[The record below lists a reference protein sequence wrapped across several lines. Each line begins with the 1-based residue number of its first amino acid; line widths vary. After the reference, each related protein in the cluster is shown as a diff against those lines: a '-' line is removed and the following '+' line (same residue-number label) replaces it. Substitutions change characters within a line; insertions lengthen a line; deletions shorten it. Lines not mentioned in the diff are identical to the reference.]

1 VTWILPEGASLTFE
15 GLAEPVHI
23 RRGLGS
29 GSQGQVMEVEVAGE
43 RLALKWYFPACISRD
58 PHLERRL
65 GEAIRATAPS
75 ASFLWPIALL
85 RPTPATQARL
95 RSRHSG
101 FGYLMGLRPPDF
113 AGAVEHVAG
122 RLELSLRSA
131 LLACLHLAD
140 AFHALHSKGLCY
152 KDISLGNLFLEPGSG
167 RILICDNDNVDVD
180 GRDLGSVLGT
190 PGFMA
195 PEILLGR
202 ARPGAASDLHA
213 LAVLIFRLLTRS
225 DPFRGRLELAIRC
238 LDEPARRRLYGED
251 PVFIFDPLDHR
262 NRPDPEQHAAALV
275 TWPIYPAELQA
286 LFVQSFGPGLKDP
299 ARRAL
304 TGQWQQALAQTLDQR
319 QLCPD
324 CGQENFRCAA
334 GATAAG
340 TGTAR
345 GPQACWHCGAALPPP
360 LRLQLPRG
368 EVVAAAG
375 TTLHRHHFDVLHPPQ
390 GDAPLAE
397 LVAHPS
403 DPTVLG
409 LRNLGEGPWRAV
421 LERGGELEIA
431 PGRSVNVAA
440 LAQVRTPLGPIT
452 PQRRCPPSP
461 M

>member
-1 VTWILPEGASLTFE
+1 MTWILPEGASLRFE
-15 GLAEPVHI
+15 GLAEPVRI
-23 RRGLGS
+23 VRGLGS

-43 RLALKWYFPACISRD
+43 WLALKWYFPACIARD

-85 RPTPATQARL
+85 RPTPAALAQL
-95 RSRHSG
+95 RCRSGG
-101 FGYLMGLRPPDF
+101 FGYLMGLRPPAF

-122 RLELSLRSA
+122 RLDLSLRSV

-167 RILICDNDNVDVD
+167 QILICDNDNVDVD

-213 LAVLIFRLLTRS
+213 LAVLIFRLLTRH
-225 DPFRGRLELAIRC
+225 DPFRGALELAIRC

-251 PVFIFDPLDHR
+251 PVFIFDPLDPR
-262 NRPDPEQHAAALV
+262 NRPDPQQHAAALL
-275 TWPIYPAELQA
+275 TWPIYPPELQA

-299 ARRAL
+299 AQRAL
-304 TGQWQQALAQTLDQR
+304 TGQWQRALAHCLDQR
-319 QLCPD
+319 QLCPG
-324 CGQENFRCAA
+324 CGQENFRS
-334 GATAAG
+334 
-340 TGTAR
+340 
-345 GPQACWHCGAALPPP
+345 GPTQDCWHCGAPLPPP
-360 LRLQLPRG
+360 LRLRLPQG

-375 TTLHRHHFDVLHPPQ
+375 TTLHRHHFDSLHPPQ

-397 LVAHPS
+397 LVPHPS
-403 DPTVLG
+403 DAAVLG
-409 LRNLGEGPWRAV
+409 LRNLTGETWRAA
-421 LERGGELEIA
+421 LSNGEALEIA

-440 LAQVRTPLGPIT
+440 VAQVHTPDGPIT

>member
-1 VTWILPEGASLTFE
+1 MTWILPEGASLSFE
-15 GLAEPVHI
+15 GLAEPVRI
-23 RRGLGS
+23 LRGLGS

-43 RLALKWYFPACISRD
+43 RLALKWYFPACIGRD

-75 ASFLWPIALL
+75 SSFLWPIALL
-85 RPTPATQARL
+85 RPTSATQAQL
-95 RSRHSG
+95 RTRSGG
-101 FGYLMGLRPPDF
+101 FGYLMGLRPPQF

-122 RLELSLRSA
+122 RLELSLRSV

-152 KDISLGNLFLEPGSG
+152 KDISLGNLFLQPASG
-167 RILICDNDNVDVD
+167 QILICDNDNVDVD
-180 GRDLGSVLGT
+180 GRDQGSVLGT

-202 ARPGAASDLHA
+202 ARPGASSDLHA
-213 LAVLIFRLLTRS
+213 LAVLIFRLLTRH
-225 DPFRGRLELAIRC
+225 DPFRGELELAIRC

-262 NRPDPEQHAAALV
+262 NRPDPEHHAAALL
-275 TWPIYPAELQA
+275 TWPIYPAELQEV
-286 LFVQSFGPGLKDP
+286 FVQSFGPGLKDP
-299 ARRAL
+299 GRRAL
-304 TGQWQQALAQTLDQR
+304 TGQWQQALARSLDRR
-319 QLCPD
+319 QLCPG
-324 CGQENFRCAA
+324 CGQENFRSGEL
-334 GATAAG
+334 GA
-340 TGTAR
+340 
-345 GPQACWHCGAALPPP
+345 PNCWHCGAPLPPP
-360 LRLQLPRG
+360 HVLQMPQG

-375 TTLHRHHFDVLHPPQ
+375 TTLHRHHFDPLHPPQ

-397 LVAHPS
+397 LVPHPS
-403 DPTVLG
+403 DAGILG
-409 LRNLGEGPWRAV
+409 LRNLTSSVWQAV
-421 LERGGELEIA
+421 LNQGETVEIG

-440 LAQVRTPLGPIT
+440 LAQVHTPDGPIT

>member
-1 VTWILPEGASLTFE
+1 VTWILPEGASLSFE
-15 GLAEPVHI
+15 GLAEPVLI
-23 RRGLGS
+23 VRGLGS
-29 GSQGQVMEVEVAGE
+29 GSQGQVMEVQVAGE
-43 RLALKWYFPACISRD
+43 RLALKWYFPACIARD
-58 PHLERRL
+58 PNLERRL

-85 RPTPATQARL
+85 RPTPGSQNQL
-95 RSRHSG
+95 RTRSGG
-101 FGYLMGLRPPDF
+101 FGYLMGLRPPEF

-122 RLELSLRSA
+122 RLELSLRSV

-167 RILICDNDNVDVD
+167 QILICDNDNVDVD

-202 ARPGAASDLHA
+202 ARPGATSDLHA
-213 LAVLIFRLLTRS
+213 LAVLIFRLLTRH
-225 DPFRGRLELAIRC
+225 DPFRGAMELAIRC

-251 PVFIFDPLDHR
+251 PVFIFDPLDRR
-262 NRPDPEQHAAALV
+262 NRPDPEHHAAALL

-286 LFVQSFGPGLKDP
+286 LFVQSFGPGLRDP

-304 TGQWQQALAQTLDQR
+304 TGQWQRALARCLDQR
-319 QLCPD
+319 QLCPG
-324 CGQENFRCAA
+324 CGQENFRNGERVAQAA
-334 GATAAG
+334 
-340 TGTAR
+340 
-345 GPQACWHCGAALPPP
+345 ACWHCGAPLPPP
-360 LRLQLPRG
+360 PVLRVPQG

-375 TTLHRHHFDVLHPPQ
+375 TTLHRHHFDPLHPPQ

-403 DPTVLG
+403 DPAILG
-409 LRNLGEGPWRAV
+409 LRNLTRETWRAV
-421 LERGGELEIA
+421 LSHGEALEIG

-440 LAQVRTPLGPIT
+440 LAQVLTPEGPIT

>member
-1 VTWILPEGASLTFE
+1 VTWILPEGASLSFE
-15 GLAEPVHI
+15 GLAEPVRI
-23 RRGLGS
+23 LRGLGS

-43 RLALKWYFPACISRD
+43 RLALKWYFPACIGRD

-75 ASFLWPIALL
+75 SSFLWPIALL
-85 RPTPATQARL
+85 RPTSATQAQL
-95 RSRHSG
+95 RTRSGG
-101 FGYLMGLRPPDF
+101 FGYLMGLRPPQF

-122 RLELSLRSA
+122 RLELSLRSV

-152 KDISLGNLFLEPGSG
+152 KDISLGNLFLQPASG
-167 RILICDNDNVDVD
+167 QILICDNDNVDVD
-180 GRDLGSVLGT
+180 GRDQGSVLGT

-202 ARPGAASDLHA
+202 ARPGASSDLHA
-213 LAVLIFRLLTRS
+213 LAVLIFRLLTRH
-225 DPFRGRLELAIRC
+225 DPFRGELELAIRC

-262 NRPDPEQHAAALV
+262 NRPDPEHHAAALL
-275 TWPIYPAELQA
+275 TWPIYPAELQEV
-286 LFVQSFGPGLKDP
+286 FVQSFGPGLKDP
-299 ARRAL
+299 GRRAL
-304 TGQWQQALAQTLDQR
+304 TGQWQQALARSLDRR
-319 QLCPD
+319 QLCPG
-324 CGQENFRCAA
+324 CGQENFRSGEL
-334 GATAAG
+334 GA
-340 TGTAR
+340 
-345 GPQACWHCGAALPPP
+345 PNCWHCGAPLPPP
-360 LRLQLPRG
+360 HVLQMPQG

-375 TTLHRHHFDVLHPPQ
+375 TTLHRHHFDPLHPPQ

-397 LVAHPS
+397 LVPHPS
-403 DPTVLG
+403 DAGILG
-409 LRNLGEGPWRAV
+409 LRNLTSSVWQAV
-421 LERGGELEIA
+421 LNQGETVEIG

-440 LAQVRTPLGPIT
+440 LAQVHTPDGPIT

>member
-1 VTWILPEGASLTFE
+1 MTWILPEGASLNFE
-15 GLAEPVHI
+15 GLAEPVLI
-23 RRGLGS
+23 VRGLGS

-43 RLALKWYFPACISRD
+43 RLALKWYFPACIARD
-58 PHLERRL
+58 PNLERRL

-85 RPTPATQARL
+85 RPTPGSHNQL
-95 RSRHSG
+95 RTRSGG
-101 FGYLMGLRPPDF
+101 FGYLMGLRPPEF
-113 AGAVEHVAG
+113 AGSVEHVAG
-122 RLELSLRSA
+122 RLELSLRSV

-167 RILICDNDNVDVD
+167 QILICDNDNVDVD

-202 ARPGAASDLHA
+202 ARPGATSDLHA
-213 LAVLIFRLLTRS
+213 LAVLIFRLLTRH
-225 DPFRGRLELAIRC
+225 DPFRGAMELAIRC

-251 PVFIFDPLDHR
+251 PVFIFDPLDRR
-262 NRPDPEQHAAALV
+262 NRPDPEHHAAALL

-286 LFVQSFGPGLKDP
+286 LFVQSFGPGLRDP

-304 TGQWQQALAQTLDQR
+304 TGQWQRALARCLDQR
-319 QLCPD
+319 QLCPG
-324 CGQENFRCAA
+324 CGQENFRNGERVAQAA
-334 GATAAG
+334 
-340 TGTAR
+340 
-345 GPQACWHCGAALPPP
+345 ACWHCGAPLPPP
-360 LRLQLPRG
+360 PVLRVPQG

-375 TTLHRHHFDVLHPPQ
+375 TTLHRHHFDPLHPPQ

-403 DPTVLG
+403 DPAILG
-409 LRNLGEGPWRAV
+409 LRNLTRETWRAV
-421 LERGGELEIA
+421 LSHGEALEIA
-431 PGRSVNVAA
+431 PCRSVNVAA
-440 LAQVRTPLGPIT
+440 LAQVLTPEGPIT